1 MMRISFKRQ
10 SLPDSTS
17 TTVSADLNPNSNMQ
31 DISRHE
37 RELRIFLDTFFPSA
51 KPKQAQDLPSA
62 IRDQA
67 LKGKSETPN
76 YDGIVSFVQTS
87 P

>member
-17 TTVSADLNPNSNMQ
+17 TTVSADLNPILNAK
-31 DISRHE
+31 DILRYE
-37 RELRIFLDTFFPSA
+37 RELPSFLDTFLFGA
-51 KPKQAQDLPSA
+51 KPKERRDLHSA

-67 LKGKSETPN
+67 LKR
-76 YDGIVSFVQTS
+76 
-87 P
+87 

>member
-37 RELRIFLDTFFPSA
+37 RELPSFLDTFLSGA
-51 KPKQAQDLPSA
+51 KPKERRNLP
-62 IRDQA
+62 
-67 LKGKSETPN
+67 
-76 YDGIVSFVQTS
+76 
-87 P
+87 